1 MSTLV
6 RGRYPD
12 LQRHDASSEHGQ
24 PDSTN
29 EVDGSIGN
37 CRWSDQPHRIE
48 RLRRT
53 IETEIIPRLMLVA
66 KDTADA
72 PASAGKS
79 ASREARI
86 GTDDVTEF
94 TSLLLD
100 APTQDV
106 RAFVGRMT
114 ARGVPRHSLLL
125 DLFAPAARHLGWLW
139 ETDACNFAVVT
150 MAMGSLQQALRML
163 DPDDG
168 LPGRPEGYHRRSI
181 FLAPGVGEQHSFPV
195 QILDVFFRRAGWAV
209 ESELAFDPPRL
220 CADLRKRHLDAV
232 GISVSRDS
240 LLDRLASD
248 IQRLRRASRNK
259 SLVVLVGG
267 RVFVGHPE
275 YVAKVGADA
284 TATDA
289 QNAVLIAES
298 MVPAVVGA

>member
-12 LQRHDASSEHGQ
+12 LQRHASASKHGQ
-24 PDSTN
+24 TDSTG
-29 EVDGSIGN
+29 EVDGSIGS
-37 CRWSDQPHRIE
+37 CLWSEQSDRVD

-53 IETEIIPRLMLVA
+53 IETEIIPRLMLAAKTPAEADVA
-66 KDTADA
+66 LE
-72 PASAGKS
+72 PMAGVTGIRS
-79 ASREARI
+79 
-86 GTDDVTEF
+86 DDVTEF
-94 TSLLLD
+94 TALLLD
-100 APTQDV
+100 ASTPEV
-106 RAFVGRMT
+106 RAFVDRLT
-114 ARGVPRHSLLL
+114 ARGVPRHGLLL

-163 DPDDG
+163 DPDDAE
-168 LPGRPEGYHRRSI
+168 PDPQDGYHRRSI

-209 ESELAFDPPRL
+209 DSELAFDPPRL
-220 CADLRKRHLDAV
+220 CADVRRRHLDAV
-232 GISVSRDS
+232 GLSISRDC

-267 RVFVGHPE
+267 RVFACHPE
-275 YVAKVGADA
+275 FVARVGADA
-284 TATDA
+284 TASDA
-289 QNAVLIAES
+289 RNAVLIAES
-298 MVPAVVGA
+298 MVPAVAGA